1 MRQTQRRLQIVTVGA
16 VAVVW
21 IAFWVVIAVESR
33 MSPDTTVQLV
43 LFSTLIWAAAALLV
57 LKHWLSGTAWQM
69 STVDA
74 PGRLLALVVT
84 ALPERRREWGM
95 AMLAELAEVQGRPA
109 RWRFALSS
117 VRAALLLPPADGWPV
132 IGLVTGAVVAATL
145 AAGPVVGGVM
155 PEMGLFAA
163 GFVGVFGVLGLVTLA
178 RSSRIGIR
186 LWTVLP
192 ALVGIGAVGAAVATT
207 VIFLRRDPSA
217 DVHFSAISAAILAAV
232 LASCLWIA
240 VTSPEPTRGN
250 RFAPLLGAGGG
261 LAVGAVFVVLNQAA
275 YNVRF
280 PEASREAF
288 GLLAVLWMIFAPAV
302 ALFTVATAA
311 GFAGRSFGSG
321 LQAGAWAFAVG
332 TPLMYGLFL
341 LQSLHMYAINGGLL
355 LFGDGAPEAE
365 NLSAASSFCL
375 VLAVIFGT
383 PFAVFGAAAGSE
395 LRRGARPP
403 THARHS
409 LGAQ

>member
-1 MRQTQRRLQIVTVGA
+1 MPPRVHRPPAETARGAAGLDQGPRSLHERGHLGAREAHAARGA
-16 VAVVW
+16 VA
-21 IAFWVVIAVESR
+21 
-33 MSPDTTVQLV
+33 
-43 LFSTLIWAAAALLV
+43 
-57 LKHWLSGTAWQM
+57 
-69 STVDA
+69 
-74 PGRLLALVVT
+74 LLALVLAVFL
-84 ALPERRREWGM
+84 ALG
-95 AMLAELAEVQGRPA
+95 LLFGLFGGR
-109 RWRFALSS
+109 
-117 VRAALLLPPADGWPV
+117 LLLG
-132 IGLVTGAVVAATL
+132 
-145 AAGPVVGGVM
+145 
-155 PEMGLFAA
+155 
-163 GFVGVFGVLGLVTLA
+163 GVFGVLGLVTLA

-207 VIFLRRDPSA
+207 VIFLHRDPSA

-311 GFAGRSFGSG
+311 SFAGRSFGSG